1 MKIKLSALFL
11 CQGACLCCRKM
22 HLIILI
28 LSPVNDCLTFL
39 NRAEWILPFFFLDI
53 CRQLG
58 LIKKSQRQK
67 KVKYNLK
74 LLFSSIPSLYI
85 SIVKDC
91 KANLSLIA
99 EKKNTTK
106 RNQGQKIKLCILC
119 INSSLW
125 TKWPVKFCRRS
136 KIRPKPFERSLSE

>member
-1 MKIKLSALFL
+1 MSDVSQQSGMNFTNFL
-11 CQGACLCCRKM
+11 
-22 HLIILI
+22 
-28 LSPVNDCLTFL
+28 
-39 NRAEWILPFFFLDI
+39 LDI

-58 LIKKSQRQK
+58 LIKISQRQK

-106 RNQGQKIKLCILC
+106 RNQGQKIKLYILC
-119 INSSLW
+119 MNSSL
-125 TKWPVKFCRRS
+125 
-136 KIRPKPFERSLSE
+136 